1 MDLLA
6 LISPLIIGAAII
18 VILLPENSLRGIWL
32 ILTVCLGTG
41 IGLGITS
48 STIFVWLGMIGSPN
62 MGYFT
67 AELSL
72 ALILSLLAFYRFR
85 HSQSGNLNKDSA
97 LNGEANCAGIQ
108 WLKRIFVILLVIS
121 VFSFV
126 IKAVF
131 NNPHGIFD
139 AWTGWNYR
147 ARWMFRGGDQWM
159 FAFARVSIGDS
170 PDYPLLLTGSIFRM
184 WKILGNDYVA
194 VPIMLA
200 TIFTFGS
207 ILMLFFSIAELRGK
221 NQGYLAAMFMF
232 ISTQFFNVGSY
243 QYGDVPL
250 AFFILST
257 LILMSL
263 QDYCPRL
270 SYRIAF
276 LTGLA
281 ASCAAWTKNE
291 GLLFLVLV
299 GLVQFIGQPGKTDWS
314 NIIKVFSSFL
324 SGLAFVLVTLIYF
337 KLKFAPAN
345 DLISHDNIEKLGT
358 YLFDTDRYLLVLTAI
373 LKKIFTFNEGIV
385 WLMIVYLLISGFNK
399 SRFPDKRILSYLI
412 LMFLMLCGYFLSYLI
427 SPHDVGWHIGSSI
440 RRLLIQLWPSWVF
453 LFFYCVQ
460 GPEKSVVKARY
471 R

>member
-1 MDLLA
+1 MDILA

-32 ILTVCLGTG
+32 ILTVCLGAG

-48 STIFVWLGMIGSPN
+48 STIFVWMGMIGPPN

-72 ALILSLLAFYRFR
+72 ALILSLLAFYRF
-85 HSQSGNLNKDSA
+85 QYSGCGNPQDPA
-97 LNGEANCAGIQ
+97 LNCGAKCASIQ
-108 WLKRIFVILLVIS
+108 WLKCIFIILLVVS
-121 VFSFV
+121 VASFV
-126 IKAVF
+126 IKALF
-131 NNPHGIFD
+131 NNPHGTFD
-139 AWTGWNYR
+139 AWTIWNYR
-147 ARWMFRGGDQWM
+147 ARWMFRGGDQWLYV
-159 FAFARVSIGDS
+159 FARVSIGDK

-184 WKILGNDYVA
+184 WKILGKDYVA
-194 VPIMLA
+194 VPIVLA
-200 TIFTFGS
+200 TMFTFGS
-207 ILMLFFSIAELRGK
+207 ILMLFFSIAELRDK
-221 NQGYLAAMFMF
+221 NQGYLAAMFIF

-243 QYGDVPL
+243 QYADVPL

-257 LILMSL
+257 LILVSL
-263 QDYCPRL
+263 QDNCPRL

-276 LTGLA
+276 LTGLT

-299 GLVQFIGQPGKTDWS
+299 GLIRFIGQLGKTDGS
-314 NIIKVFSSFL
+314 KLMKEFFSFI
-324 SGLAFVLVTLIYF
+324 SGLALVVGTLIYF
-337 KLKFAPAN
+337 KLNFAPAN
-345 DLISHDNIEKLGT
+345 DLVNQDNLEKLGT

-399 SRFPDKRILSYLI
+399 SRFPDKRILSYFI
-412 LMFLMLCGYFLSYLI
+412 LMFLMLCGYFFSYLI

-440 RRLLIQLWPSWVF
+440 RRLVIQLWPSWVF
-453 LFFYCVQ
+453 LFFYCVK
-460 GPEKSVVKARY
+460 GPGKSLATTRY